1 LDKGGKKYFYFA
13 NSKTPLSPLFIEKSD
28 KKGGKKEELAPLSRG
43 GTIFFGAQQKYY
55 SMLFTYKQRKKIA
68 LALSTLIYSR

>member
-43 GTIFFGAQQKYY
+43 GDNFFWCTTEI
-55 SMLFTYKQRKKIA
+55 LFHAIHIQAKKKK
-68 LALSTLIYSR
+68 LRLL